1 MEPPELAPMDL
12 ARVFYLQNQH
22 VIAAIG
28 QKAPGSEVEVLE
40 SVAADGTVR
49 LRLHQSSPP
58 GLLTDTYYLVRPV
71 LPKGPMR
78 GSIRVLHAAGGLAV
92 PVEPLN
98 CAAFR
103 VTGHSPSFRFD
114 EAFEDALRQLPMFS
128 TNPPGQGL
136 PLVDLVAMGAIYG
149 GFSGFSRLFVRVGA
163 SVAQKPL

>member
-1 MEPPELAPMDL
+1 METPELAPVDL

-28 QKAPGSEVEVLE
+28 QKAPGSEVEVVE

-58 GLLTDTYYLVRPV
+58 ALPTDTYYLVRPI
-71 LPKGPMR
+71 LPKGPVR
-78 GSIRVLHAAGGLAV
+78 RSIQLLHAGGGLAV
-92 PVEPLN
+92 PVEPLS

-128 TNPPGQGL
+128 TNAPGQGL

-149 GFSGFSRLFVRVGA
+149 GFSGFSRLFVRLGA
-163 SVAQKPL
+163 SGGQQPL